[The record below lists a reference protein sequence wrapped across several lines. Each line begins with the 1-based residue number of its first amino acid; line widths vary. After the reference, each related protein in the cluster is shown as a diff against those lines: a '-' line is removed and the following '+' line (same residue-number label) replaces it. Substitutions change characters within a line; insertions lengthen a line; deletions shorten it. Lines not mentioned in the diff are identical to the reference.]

1 MRLLA
6 LIGALAIIVGIAA
19 AVYFFG
25 GFYDVAAKEEPAPI
39 AWVLTR
45 VRAASIDRHAH
56 EPPPGLLDDDA
67 TVHKGAQLFAS
78 LGCLGCHGGPGV
90 KWLKFTEGMQPY
102 PPDLKEIVGEREPRQ
117 LFWVLKHGIKMTGM
131 PSFAAIGVADPDI
144 WAIVAFLKKLPTV
157 SDADFK
163 AWSSGGAN
171 PG

>member
-6 LIGALAIIVGIAA
+6 IVGALAIIVGIAA
-19 AVYFFG
+19 GAYFFG
-25 GFYDVAAKEEPAPI
+25 GFYDVAAKAEPAPI
-39 AWVLTR
+39 AWALTH
-45 VRAASIDRHAH
+45 VRAAAIDRHAT
-56 EPPPGLLDDDA
+56 ELPPGSLDDPA
-67 TVHKGAQLFAS
+67 AVRKGAQLFAQ

-117 LFWVLKHGIKMTGM
+117 LFWVVKHGIKMTGM
-131 PSFAAIGVADPDI
+131 PGFGTIGVSDQDL
-144 WAIVAFLKKLPTV
+144 WSIVALLKKLPTV

-163 AWSSGGAN
+163 AWSSGN